1 MSCIQTRRNRQT
13 GAEISVI
20 DNRDG
25 GFSQGESNWY
35 TTCDTHAMLCSHDTR
50 AMAVAHAACPAGW
63 CPGCEEVL
71 EGNLWDHVSGALA
84 MARHNL
90 GSDLPE
96 WADKGLVEFAKTVGY
111 EIVMGEF
118 FCMEKPAQI
127 IWRTTGGRG
136 VLLQRECDDEWVV
149 IEGDDFDADVTSV
162 RNVEQA
168 LDAILAAWKR
178 LTPVAVAPEA
188 PEAPEAPKAP
198 TAVQGHQLR
207 LF

>member
-50 AMAVAHAACPAGW
+50 ALAVAHAACPAGW
-63 CPGCEEVL
+63 CAGCEEVL
-71 EGNLWDHVSGALA
+71 KGNLWDHVSEVFAATRIHPDTLT
-84 MARHNL
+84 AR
-90 GSDLPE
+90 
-96 WADKGLVEFAKTVGY
+96 AKGQGVIEFANTVDNDR

-118 FCMEKPAQI
+118 FCMEKVAKV
-127 IWRTTGGRG
+127 IWRTAGGSF
-136 VLLQRECDDEWVV
+136 LLQRECDDEWVV
-149 IEGDDFDADVTSV
+149 IEGDEFDADVTPV
-162 RNVEQA
+162 CTVQQA
-168 LDAILAAWKR
+168 IDAILAAWKR

-188 PEAPEAPKAP
+188 PEAPKAP
-198 TAVQGHQLR
+198 TAVQSHQLR

>member
-1 MSCIQTRRNRQT
+1 MTCIQTRKSQQT

-35 TTCDTHAMLCSHDTR
+35 TVCDTHAMLCSHDTR
-50 AMAVAHAACPAGW
+50 ALAVSHAACPAGW

-71 EGNLWDHVSGALA
+71 RGSLWDHVSRVFAATRIHPDTLT
-84 MARHNL
+84 AR
-90 GSDLPE
+90 
-96 WADKGLVEFAKTVGY
+96 AKGQGVIEFANTVDNDR

-127 IWRTTGGRG
+127 IWRTGGGSFR
-136 VLLQRECDDEWVV
+136 LQRECDDEWVV
-149 IEGDDFDADVTSV
+149 IIGDEEDVTPV
-162 RNVEQA
+162 RTVQQA
-168 LDAILAAWKR
+168 IDAIMDAWKR

-188 PEAPEAPKAP
+188 PQAPEAPKAP